1 MRLILFLST
10 FLVSGLAQAGEV
22 AAYYDG
28 EMPVASIP
36 ADNLDYILYAFG
48 EPDDKGLCAAPS
60 PDQRA
65 AFAQLRQLRAA
76 HPRLHLLLSI
86 GGWGQA
92 PQYSDL
98 ALTPESRSAF
108 ARSCIQ
114 QYIAGQGF
122 EGLDLDWEFPV
133 HGGLNKSRP
142 EDKADATALVQELRR
157 QLDEQG
163 AHDRRHYYLTLATP
177 GGTWQ
182 QGGAYSVSDSYDLR
196 ALAVSVDWLNVMTYD
211 MNNIY
216 SPCSGFNTPLA
227 ADPKDPSPEPQKR
240 LDNLRGA
247 VAYYEAQGVPAAKI
261 MLGVA
266 FYGRGFTGV
275 SATDAGLYSK
285 YGGGFPGTA
294 WKTVQSEFLKDP
306 AWQRHWSDSAQAP
319 WLYNAQKQIFF
330 NYDDPESMAVKAG
343 FTQTQHLRGAV
354 AWVLGEDDAE
364 NSLLDALVS
373 GLKRAGGS

>member
-1 MRLILFLST
+1 M
-10 FLVSGLAQAGEV
+10 
-22 AAYYDG
+22 
-28 EMPVASIP
+28 
-36 ADNLDYILYAFG
+36 
-48 EPDDKGLCAAPS
+48 
-60 PDQRA
+60 
-65 AFAQLRQLRAA
+65 
-76 HPRLHLLLSI
+76 LSI

-216 SPCSGFNTPLA
+216 SPCSDFNTPLA

-330 NYDDPESMAVKAG
+330 TYDDPESMAVKAG